1 MSPMPSHDSL
11 LTPTRLGALTLRN
24 RIVMSPMTRT
34 RATFDHVPTE
44 PMVDYYRQ
52 RASAGLIITECA
64 MVAPKA
70 SAFITD
76 PGIYSDEQVAQWR
89 KVTDAVHA
97 EGGLIAL
104 QIWHPGRAAHPFNN
118 DGAETV
124 SSTDRA
130 IKDDGIPTL
139 QGTVPQVAPR
149 RLRLDE
155 LPGIVAQFRAA
166 AVNAQRAGFDAVQV
180 HGAHGYLIDQFLR
193 DSVNDRQDEYGGS
206 IENRARL
213 LFEIVDAVIEVYGA
227 DRVGLRI
234 SPLVAYNDISDS
246 DPIALV
252 RYVAEQFE
260 ARGAAFF
267 ELRHNQFDDAAER
280 ELAQLAR
287 GILKRVPLLLNG
299 GYTREAGEAD
309 IASGVA
315 DAIVYGK
322 PYIAN
327 PDLVERFALRAPL
340 NDVDFSKL
348 YAGGASGYVDYP
360 RLSASAAA
368 VTADATA

>member
-1 MSPMPSHDSL
+1 
-11 LTPTRLGALTLRN
+11 
-24 RIVMSPMTRT
+24 
-34 RATFDHVPTE
+34 
-44 PMVDYYRQ
+44 
-52 RASAGLIITECA
+52 
-64 MVAPKA
+64 
-70 SAFITD
+70 
-76 PGIYSDEQVAQWR
+76 
-89 KVTDAVHA
+89 
-97 EGGLIAL
+97 
-104 QIWHPGRAAHPFNN
+104 
-118 DGAETV
+118 
-124 SSTDRA
+124 
-130 IKDDGIPTL
+130 
-139 QGTVPQVAPR
+139 
-149 RLRLDE
+149 
-155 LPGIVAQFRAA
+155 
-166 AVNAQRAGFDAVQV
+166 VQV

-193 DSVNDRQDEYGGS
+193 DSVNDRNDEYGGS

-213 LFEIVDAVIEVYGA
+213 LFEIVDAVIDVYGA

-246 DPIALV
+246 DPVALV

-327 PDLVERFALRAPL
+327 PDLVERFAQHAPL